1 LSRQFELVVG
11 AGVELPATLSLPTGA
26 APHSAIVP
34 LHPAS
39 ERSRDQLLF
48 AHLAEILPPRGM
60 AVLRYERRGDDVR
73 QEDQVAD
80 VVSAVTALASR
91 DDIDAGRVGLWGFS
105 QGAWIA
111 PRAAAEVDRIAF
123 LVLVASTGVSPAEQM
138 RYGTAHHAREA
149 GHGED
154 AARKIAALRRVY
166 EDYARGKIER
176 YVAQR
181 AVDSVASEPWFEL
194 AYVRRTVPEQP
205 GFWPDLDFDPVPIFA
220 RVRVPTLLFY
230 GESDDWQPIDASI
243 AAWRKAAAIS
253 GNADLTIVR
262 LPGTRHAPTLGDRQE
277 RDAIAPEYETRLLRW
292 LAEHALVDTYTR
304 TP

>member
-1 LSRQFELVVG
+1 MDRSSGGGGGRSDRFPCPGRLDRGQPGG
-11 AGVELPATLSLPTGA
+11 ADA
-26 APHSAIVP
+26 
-34 LHPAS
+34 
-39 ERSRDQLLF
+39 
-48 AHLAEILPPRGM
+48 
-60 AVLRYERRGDDVR
+60 LRHG
-73 QEDQVAD
+73 
-80 VVSAVTALASR
+80 ASR
-91 DDIDAGRVGLWGFS
+91 
-105 QGAWIA
+105 
-111 PRAAAEVDRIAF
+111 
-123 LVLVASTGVSPAEQM
+123 
-138 RYGTAHHAREA
+138 REA

-154 AARKIAALRRVY
+154 AAREIAALRRVY
-166 EDYARGKIER
+166 DDYARGKIER

-262 LPGTRHAPTLGDRQE
+262 IPGTRHAPPLGDRQE

-304 TP
+304 TPWRSPNR